1 MAKGFRRQGE
11 WQVGFSKKSVVD
23 LSKQK
28 LQEAKLLEESQKQ
41 QLKNR
46 VANANDQAKE
56 EQRQTNNIVRVSNY
70 DAQLATNFSSTLRD
84 LLTNTVPS
92 LAKDAIAY
100 NNAAGAAAR
109 MEEELETEKPIDDEN
124 ELDPD
129 DPAAGNYGLTDG
141 RGSVSYTHLTLPT
154 IYSV

>member
-28 LQEAKLLEESQKQ
+28 LQEAKLLEQSQKE

-70 DAQLATNFSSTLRD
+70 EAQLATNFSSTLRD

-109 MEEELETEKPIDDEN
+109 MELSLI
-124 ELDPD
+124 
-129 DPAAGNYGLTDG
+129 
-141 RGSVSYTHLTLPT
+141 H
-154 IYSV
+154 I